1 MFTEDKFTEI
11 FFMAYEFC
19 IVFNRMKAKY
29 AILVVHLHQNI
40 DFFHILQI
48 YD

>member
-11 FFMAYEFC
+11 FFIAYEFC

-29 AILVVHLHQNI
+29 AILVVHLHRNI
-40 DFFHILQI
+40 DFFQKENK
-48 YD
+48 